1 MGLWV
6 VTIISSDAISS
17 ARRQQRRPTH
27 RWSFSTFLRRT
38 PFLLTW
44 QAEKPSRSVRRS
56 ARASRVTPYY
66 LCSRADVA
74 ACFLLSS
81 KAVVA
86 PASPRRSRRSSV
98 DQRAAAAMDDLPMT
112 QEPIKVYENT
122 YLMKPSDAQR

>member
-1 MGLWV
+1 M
-6 VTIISSDAISS
+6 
-17 ARRQQRRPTH
+17 
-27 RWSFSTFLRRT
+27 
-38 PFLLTW
+38 
-44 QAEKPSRSVRRS
+44 
-56 ARASRVTPYY
+56 
-66 LCSRADVA
+66 A